1 MPDEIPFVTGNPL
14 RTPRAA
20 AIAGILFALLLGTA
34 IVLARLTIPADP
46 AAGTDWL
53 TDGAGTVK
61 VALGLVPFAGIAFL
75 WFMGVVRDR
84 FGPLEDRFFSTVFL
98 GSGLLFLAMLFAWA
112 GTAGG
117 LLASYSFD
125 PDLTIDSGIYVY
137 AFHVMYTITS
147 IYVIRMAGVF
157 MISLGTIWIRTGTMP
172 RWLAILT
179 YGLSLVLLVS
189 VGISPWVALVFPA
202 WVLVISVYILA
213 VNLRRRGDS
222 VHTDPFQNRS

>member
-1 MPDEIPFVTGNPL
+1 MPDEVPFVTDNPL

-20 AIAGILFALLLGTA
+20 AVAGILFALLLGTA
-34 IVLARLTIPADP
+34 IVLARLAIPAHP
-46 AAGTDWL
+46 GAGTDWL
-53 TDGAGTVK
+53 TDGAATVK

-84 FGPLEDRFFSTVFL
+84 FGSSEDRFFSTVFL
-98 GSGLLFLAMLFAWA
+98 GSGLLFLAMLFVWA

-117 LLASYSFD
+117 LIASYSSD
-125 PDLTIDSGIYVY
+125 PDLTIESGIYVY
-137 AFHVMYTITS
+137 AAQMMYGITS

-179 YGLSLVLLVS
+179 YGVSLVLLVS
-189 VGISPWVALVFPA
+189 VSLSPWMALVFPG
-202 WVLVISVYILA
+202 WVMIISVYILT
-213 VNLRRRGDS
+213 VNFRSGGEPGGD
-222 VHTDPFQNRS
+222 DPFQTEG